1 MPLLSSAMQTALS
14 QAALMPFVAVRL
26 TLPSVTLALL
36 DGSAVVTFAGST
48 FVGEDPTYGVL
59 ADVEDIS
66 DGGEDEAPRARVRL
80 NPKNLAALTVL
91 AAASNQGAR
100 VEIWEGL
107 IDLTSGLP
115 VPDPELVFDGEYDQ
129 PAWAPVSMD
138 LTIDCGSVFEKFFAN
153 DEGFRLDDSNHQA
166 TWPGETGFQYVFETA
181 DRELPWGSA
190 DKPRPVAVRAVLP
203 RSRYFDYRDV

>member
-1 MPLLSSAMQTALS
+1 MAVSAAMLAALQ
-14 QAALMPFVAVRL
+14 QAGLMPFVAVRL
-26 TLPSVTLALL
+26 TLPTVTLALM

-59 ADVEDIS
+59 ADVEDVS
-66 DGGEDEAPRARVRL
+66 DGGEDEAPRARIRL

-91 AAASNQGAR
+91 AAASNQGSK

-107 IDLTSGLP
+107 INLGTGAAVDA
-115 VPDPELVFDGEYDQ
+115 PDLVFEGEYDQ
-129 PAWAPVSMD
+129 PTWAPVSMD
-138 LTIDCGSVFEKFFAN
+138 LMIDCGSIFERFFEN
-153 DEGFRLDDSNHQA
+153 DEGARLTDSFHQSI
-166 TWPGETGFQYVFETA
+166 WPGETGFQYVFETD

-203 RSRYFDYRDV
+203 RSRLFAYRDV